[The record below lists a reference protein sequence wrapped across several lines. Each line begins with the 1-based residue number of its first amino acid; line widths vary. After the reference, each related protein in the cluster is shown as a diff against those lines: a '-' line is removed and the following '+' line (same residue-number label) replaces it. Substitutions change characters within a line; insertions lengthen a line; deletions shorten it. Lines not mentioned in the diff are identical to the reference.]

1 MSGPKLRVGIIF
13 MGIAVPL
20 VLFYLLHL
28 EDLRQLLIISGV
40 TFAVWCLADLAGEI
54 LSRPR
59 LKDRGPRDAIR
70 DWETQKQD
78 PAEPRKKD

>member
-1 MSGPKLRVGIIF
+1 

-20 VLFYLLHL
+20 ALFFLLHL

-40 TFAVWCLADLAGEI
+40 TLGVWGIADLAVEI
-54 LSRPR
+54 LGRPR
-59 LKDRGPRDAIR
+59 LKGRGPRDALR

-78 PAEPRKKD
+78 SSEPQEKG